1 MPLATPKP
9 GNASKNLPIPHP
21 IAPPMNTLALA
32 LVSGLLYGCSLL
44 LVSIGLTLIFGV
56 GRVVNFAHGT
66 LYALVAFM
74 GAPLS
79 PLIGFWAACL
89 AAPAIVAAIAAC
101 LDLLVVRRLRRH
113 GEMAVLLF
121 TFGLGIVIDAAIVG
135 VWGARSYTV
144 PMPSGLSGSI
154 PLFAGQVSV
163 YSLFLAAVSLSV
175 AALLVAALHLTSYGL
190 KLRAAAEDP
199 ATAEIAGIDTSR
211 AFTAVFALGS
221 ALAAFAG
228 VLVLP
233 PIGASNGMDLTITV
247 LVFIIVITGG
257 LGSLPGTA
265 LASLLIGV
273 ILTLGATY
281 ASSAAYLLLF
291 VAVMAMLLLRPFGLV
306 PSRAS

>member
-1 MPLATPKP
+1 
-9 GNASKNLPIPHP
+9 
-21 IAPPMNTLALA
+21 MNTLALA
-32 LVSGLLYGCSLL
+32 LVTGLLYGCSLL

-66 LYALVAFM
+66 LYALGAFM
-74 GAPLS
+74 GATLAPR
-79 PLIGFWAACL
+79 IGFWAACL
-89 AAPAIVAAIAAC
+89 AAPAIVAAIAAA
-101 LDLLVVRRLRRH
+101 LDLLVVRRLRNH

-135 VWGARSYTV
+135 LWGARSYTV
-144 PMPSGLSGSI
+144 PLPQALSGSI

-163 YSLFLAAVSLSV
+163 YSMFLAAVSLSV
-175 AALLVAALHLTSYGL
+175 AGLLVAALHFTPYGL
-190 KLRAAAEDP
+190 KLRAAAQDP
-199 ATAEIAGIDTSR
+199 ATAEIAGIDTGT
-211 AFTAVFALGS
+211 AFTTVFALGS
-221 ALAAFAG
+221 ALAALAG
-228 VLVLP
+228 VLVVPL
-233 PIGASNGMDLTITV
+233 IGASNGMDLTITV

-265 LASLLIGV
+265 LASLLIGT

-306 PSRAS
+306 PSRIS